1 MLHQASTASLDK
13 HFQTCDV
20 RKRTKTQMTTQNRA
34 VLFID
39 ILGFATLT
47 EQNLLDFETIRRRQN
62 VLTIFEEA
70 FGKPNPLTH
79 AFTRFHHTMKWA
91 IEHAQME
98 HPLTAITFSDSAFIA
113 TMSLSEC
120 VAIAIYVMQSLLR
133 SRVPVRAGIA
143 LGSFSTIRFKSDII
157 GEWGDHSSHFL
168 GTGVVRSSA
177 AERCGV
183 NGLRILLHPTAAA
196 LVQRSSGGFSNKPN
210 ITAISCSPDEIANP
224 ANSSGVQYEIDY
236 WQFKPTAE
244 ADAWR
249 ALQDMWDSAPQCETR
264 HYEATAQAINR
275 MRVSRDE
282 PPVENLRRRALPKRR
297 KSS

>member
-1 MLHQASTASLDK
+1 
-13 HFQTCDV
+13 
-20 RKRTKTQMTTQNRA
+20 MTTQDRV

-47 EQNLLDFETIRRRQN
+47 EQHSLDFETIRRRQN

-70 FGKPNPLTH
+70 FAKPNPLTH
-79 AFTRFHHTMKWA
+79 AFTQFHHTMKWA
-91 IEHAQME
+91 IEHAQMK

-120 VAIAIYVMQSLLR
+120 VAIAIYIMQSLLR
-133 SRVPVRAGIA
+133 SRVPARAGIA
-143 LGSFSTIRFKSDII
+143 FGGFSTIRFKSDIT
-157 GEWGDHSSHFL
+157 GEWGDHSLHFL

-183 NGLRILLHPTAAA
+183 KGLRILLHPTAAA
-196 LVQRSSGGFSNKPN
+196 LLQRSSGELSNKSN
-210 ITAISCSPDEIANP
+210 VTAISCSPDEIANP
-224 ANSSGVQYEIDY
+224 ANSSGIQYEIDY
-236 WQFKPTAE
+236 WQFNPTAE

-249 ALQDMWDSAPQCETR
+249 ALQDMWSSAPQRETR

-275 MRVSRDE
+275 MRVSRGQ
-282 PPVENLRRRALPKRR
+282 PSIENLRRRTLPKH
-297 KSS
+297 STS